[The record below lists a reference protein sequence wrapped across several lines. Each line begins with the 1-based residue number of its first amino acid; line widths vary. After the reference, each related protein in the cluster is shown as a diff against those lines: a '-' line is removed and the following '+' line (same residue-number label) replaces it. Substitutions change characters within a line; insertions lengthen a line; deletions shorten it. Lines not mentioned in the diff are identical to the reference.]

1 MRTAKITVVAL
12 LVWWLTPVQQSAL
25 RLVSIDPLP
34 SFDGNACAWPGVGV
48 VEAAAHVQ
56 SPATAGRL
64 RQGSGAQA
72 ALDLTPV
79 RVIEDNAATFSA
91 VAVDPVRNE
100 IVLQDENLFQIHVY
114 DRTAATPHGAGV
126 SQPKRIIG
134 GPNTEIEFN
143 CGLYID
149 PQSGDI
155 YSVNNDTS
163 DTLLIFG
170 RNARGDVDPKRTL
183 HTPHGTYAIA
193 VDETNG
199 EIFLT
204 VEHDN
209 AIVVFRKDAK
219 DEDRPIRLIQGDH
232 TGLADPHGI
241 ALDTKRGLMF
251 VANHGSTHQVR
262 PELGPPPV
270 SPHWPLTRG
279 YAVPGSG
286 RLEPPSIAV
295 YARTA
300 RGDASPVRVISGPA
314 TRLNWPAQIFFDE
327 TRDELFVANDGDHSV
342 LVFSA
347 TAAGDA
353 APVRVIKGTGTGL
366 DNPTGVWVD
375 AMHDEIVVSN
385 MGNHSATVYAR
396 TAAGD
401 VAPLRTIRAAPA
413 GKKALAIGN
422 PGAVAYDSTRDQLL
436 VPN

>member
-1 MRTAKITVVAL
+1 
-12 LVWWLTPVQQSAL
+12 
-25 RLVSIDPLP
+25 
-34 SFDGNACAWPGVGV
+34 
-48 VEAAAHVQ
+48 
-56 SPATAGRL
+56 
-64 RQGSGAQA
+64 
-72 ALDLTPV
+72 
-79 RVIEDNAATFSA
+79 
-91 VAVDPVRNE
+91 VDPVRNE

-114 DRTAATPHGAGV
+114 DRTAAAAPRDGRV
-126 SQPKRIIG
+126 SQPKRIIE
-134 GPNTEIEFN
+134 GPRTEIEFN

-149 PQSGDI
+149 RQNGDI

-170 RNARGDVDPKRTL
+170 HGASGDVHPKRKL

-199 EIFLT
+199 EMLLT

-209 AIVVFRKDAK
+209 AIVGYRKDAR

-241 ALDTKRGLMF
+241 ALDMNRGLMF
-251 VANHGSTHQVR
+251 VANHGSTHLVR
-262 PELGPPPV
+262 PDLGPPPV

-286 RLEPPSIAV
+286 RFEPPSIAV

-300 RGDASPVRVISGPA
+300 RGDARPVRVISGPA
-314 TRLNWPAQIFFDE
+314 TKLNWPAQIFFDE

-342 LVFSA
+342 LVFSG
-347 TAAGDA
+347 TAAGDV
-353 APVRVIKGTGTGL
+353 APVRVIKGPRTGL
-366 DNPTGVWVD
+366 ANPTGVWVD
-375 AMHDEIVVSN
+375 TMHDEVVVSN

-396 TAAGD
+396 TGTGD

-413 GKKALAIGN
+413 GKDALAIGN

>member
-1 MRTAKITVVAL
+1 MRTAKLTVAAL
-12 LVWWLTPVQQSAL
+12 LVWWVTPVQQSAL

-34 SFDGNACAWPGVGV
+34 SFDGDACAWPGGGV
-48 VEAAAHVQ
+48 FEAAAYAQ
-56 SPATAGRL
+56 TPAGTA
-64 RQGSGAQA
+64 AT
-72 ALDLTPV
+72 DLAPV
-79 RVIEDNAATFSA
+79 RAIEDNAATFSA

-114 DRTAATPHGAGV
+114 DRTAPTPRGSAV
-126 SQPKRIIG
+126 SQPKRIIE
-134 GPNTEIEFN
+134 GPSTEIEFN

-149 PQSGDI
+149 RQNGDI

-170 RNARGDVDPKRTL
+170 HGASGDVHPKRKL

-199 EIFLT
+199 EMFLT

-241 ALDTKRGLMF
+241 ALDMKRGLML

-262 PELGPPPV
+262 PELGPPPP
-270 SPHWPLTRG
+270 SPNWPLTRG

-286 RLEPPSIAV
+286 RLEPPSITV
-295 YARTA
+295 YARNA
-300 RGDASPVRVISGPA
+300 RGDAGPARVISGPA

-342 LVFSA
+342 LVFSG

-353 APVRVIKGTGTGL
+353 APVRVIKGVRTGL
-366 DNPTGVWVD
+366 ANPTGVWVD
-375 AMHDEIVVSN
+375 AMHDEVVVSN

-396 TAAGD
+396 TANGD

-413 GKKALAIGN
+413 GKQALAIGN
-422 PGAVAYDSTRDQLL
+422 PGAVAYDGTRDQLL

>member
-1 MRTAKITVVAL
+1 MRTAKLTVAAL
-12 LVWWLTPVQQSAL
+12 LMWWLTPVPQEAF
-25 RLVSIDPLP
+25 RLVSIDPLA
-34 SFDGNACAWPGVGV
+34 SFDGDACAWPGGGV
-48 VEAAAHVQ
+48 LEAATYAQ
-56 SPATAGRL
+56 TPAA
-64 RQGSGAQA
+64 SA
-72 ALDLTPV
+72 AIDPAPV
-79 RVIEDNAATFSA
+79 RALEDNAATFSA

-114 DRTAATPHGAGV
+114 DRDAATPRDAGI
-126 SQPKRIIG
+126 SRPKRVIE

-143 CGLYID
+143 TSLYID
-149 PQSGDI
+149 RQNGDI
-155 YSVNNDTS
+155 YSVSNDTS

-170 RNARGDVDPKRTL
+170 HGASGNVHPKRTL

-193 VDETNG
+193 IDETNG
-199 EIFLT
+199 EMFLT

-209 AIVVFRKDAK
+209 AIVVFRKDAR

-241 ALDTKRGLMF
+241 ALDVKRGVMF

-295 YARTA
+295 YSRTA
-300 RGDASPVRVISGPA
+300 RGDANPVRVISGPA
-314 TRLNWPAQIFFDE
+314 TRLNWPAQIFYDE

-342 LVFSA
+342 LVFSG

-353 APVRVIKGTGTGL
+353 APLRVIKGSRTGL
-366 DNPTGVWVD
+366 ANPTGVWVD
-375 AMHDEIVVSN
+375 AVHDEVVVSN

-396 TAAGD
+396 TAEDD